1 MAVSCHTSRAITCS
15 APATGM
21 ASSAA
26 TNAPKM
32 PPIQLPIYAPIR
44 MDSSTSS
51 GLTRTVLLITTGFR
65 TWFSTCV

>member
-15 APATGM
+15 APAAGM

-26 TNAPKM
+26 TNAPNV
-32 PPIQLPIYAPIR
+32 PPIQSPMDAPIR

-51 GLTRTVLLITTGFR
+51 GLTRTVLLITIGFR
-65 TWFSTCV
+65 MWFSTCV